1 MSRLSQ
7 PARAALDKFCTFV
20 AGGLVVAMVTAVY
33 GLVQHEDE
41 VAAEQV
47 QAQVMA
53 CSQVMDSC
61 RIVVRQSEIQK

>member
-7 PARAALDKFCTFV
+7 PARVALDKFCTFL
-20 AGGLVVAMVTAVY
+20 AGGIVAAVLI
-33 GLVQHEDE
+33 GMFALVQHEDE
-41 VAAEQV
+41 IAAQHV

-61 RIVVRQSEIQK
+61 RIVVRQSEVQK